1 VTTPAGDD
9 RAATLTRAGLAAALA
24 VARQHKLPADDPRVL
39 SSRGNLLVHLAPA
52 PVVARVATLTAWTR
66 RDPFA
71 WLAREV
77 AVAGYAARQGGPVVP
92 PTDLADPGPH
102 RSDVFALSLFS
113 YRPPDQ
119 GKPRPAEVGTVL
131 ARLHIVLAGFAGHLP
146 ILQPARAQIA
156 EALAALERD
165 RVLDDATVAALRTR
179 HDAVLAELAAAPG
192 AAGSGIVLHGDAHAG
207 NLLRSGGQWLW
218 LDLEETCRGP
228 RHWDL
233 AVLARSQAGSAGE
246 ALAAYAGVTGTPGP
260 GPDELAPYLRARELE
275 AAVWSLGM
283 AHQYP
288 ARYREVARTLLDSV
302 LGWPAT

>member
-1 VTTPAGDD
+1 MTTPGGDG
-9 RAATLTRAGLAAALA
+9 RVATLTRAGLAAALA
-24 VARQHKLPADDPRVL
+24 VARQHNLPADDPRVL

-66 RDPFA
+66 RAPFA

-77 AVAGYAARQGGPVVP
+77 AVSGYAARQGGPVVP

-113 YRPPDQ
+113 YRPPAED
-119 GKPRPAEVGTVL
+119 KPRPAEVGTAL
-131 ARLHIVLAGFAGHLP
+131 AQLHIALAGFAGELP
-146 ILQPARAQIA
+146 ILSPARAQITD
-156 EALAALERD
+156 ALAALERD
-165 RVLDDATVAALRTR
+165 RVLDDATVAALRAR
-179 HDAVLAELAAAPG
+179 HDAVLAWLAAAPG
-192 AAGSGIVLHGDAHAG
+192 AAGPGIVLHGDAHAG
-207 NLLRSGGQWLW
+207 NLMRSGGRWLW

-233 AVLARSQAGSAGE
+233 AVLARSQAAVADA
-246 ALAAYAGVTGTPGP
+246 ALAAYAEVAGRPAP

-275 AAVWSLGM
+275 GAVWSLAM

-288 ARYREVARTLLDSV
+288 ARYHEVARTLLDSV
-302 LGWPAT
+302 LG